1 MISSPG
7 VTDNRSAPL
16 WIGFESGLFHS
27 FLGRFES
34 TRMICHATYFI
45 IICATALLLLSLYLS
60 FQVSYHSCFY
70 VLI

>member
-45 IICATALLLLSLYLS
+45 IMAELLRCCCWVY
-60 FQVSYHSCFY
+60 
-70 VLI
+70 I